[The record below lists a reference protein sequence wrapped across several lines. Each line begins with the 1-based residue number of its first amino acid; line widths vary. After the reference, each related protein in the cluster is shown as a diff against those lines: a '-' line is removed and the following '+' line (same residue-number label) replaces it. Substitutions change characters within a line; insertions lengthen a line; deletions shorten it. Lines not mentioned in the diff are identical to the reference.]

1 MGGRREQTRAKLKK
15 RCEALA
21 GMIIGIRPVYE
32 NHRTSEDQRRF
43 VETVIGA
50 AVWYLPE
57 VEECWTGM
65 MSLAALR
72 SHHPDSAGEPRLTK
86 DHEYPRKLAAAEL
99 MAYIEGDSNEWA
111 DKLFELYVTKYGR
124 YNYVTPQENKALMR
138 YQKKGVFEDP
148 ATSYEDAGIRL
159 LALTGSALR
168 KVRARRRDTIEAF
181 LNIDVQS

>member
-1 MGGRREQTRAKLKK
+1 MSGRRGRTRTRLKK

-21 GMIIGIRPVYE
+21 GMITGIKPVYE
-32 NHRTSEDQRRF
+32 DPRTSEDQRRF
-43 VETVIGA
+43 IETVIGA

-72 SHHPDSAGEPRLTK
+72 SHHPNSGGEPKLTK

-99 MAYIEGDSNEWA
+99 LARTEGESSEWSA
-111 DKLFELYVTKYGR
+111 TLFELYLTKYGR

-138 YQKKGVFEDP
+138 YQKQGVFEDP

-159 LALTGSALR
+159 LKLTEEDLR
-168 KVRARRRDTIEAF
+168 AVKARRRNTIEA
-181 LNIDVQS
+181 LLSASVRS